1 MCMIVCSKKKD
12 RNKVSTSMFCDDVQN
27 PYVLSADSCGS
38 SSGSAISVAA
48 NLVAV
53 SLGSETDGSIICPSS
68 SQLWALNQQLVS
80 EAALGSS
87 QSLLGRTLLGNFFT
101 IFYIKIDFF
110 SFAYWDHCT
119 YSQINKEFVVAVKIS
134 LLVKEKLKF

>member
-1 MCMIVCSKKKD
+1 MIVCSKKKD

-27 PYVLSADSCGS
+27 PHVLSADPCGS
-38 SSGSAISVAA
+38 SSVSAISVAA

-53 SLGSETDGSIICPSS
+53 SLGSKTDGSIICPSS

-80 EAALGSS
+80 QAALGSS

-110 SFAYWDHCT
+110 FLCLLG
-119 YSQINKEFVVAVKIS
+119 S
-134 LLVKEKLKF
+134 LHL